1 MIKIFK
7 KLSFDMVR
15 RYRHSPVSQWV
26 ILALDVMLFVFSF
39 VVAEAFLY
47 FNNAVYDIGWNS
59 EMVKF
64 ICALVLTVFFF
75 FMAGTHKG
83 IIRHTGMSDIWRV
96 LVATIGPGLVYFF
109 INLGNNQTSP
119 HVIPSAILLSYR
131 EASMLYLL
139 LAVLM
144 IAMRLM
150 LQRVY
155 NEYFRRRRPV
165 QNVIIYGAGAAGIIA
180 YNALHQDQ
188 TREYHVVAYID
199 DDSAKIN
206 QTLNGVPVMRV
217 RDVLQKKFI
226 ERHDVSQLII
236 AIPSI
241 RILHK
246 QAITNR
252 ALDLGLTVKATPH
265 VSLWLNGSF
274 TSNQIEDIKIED
286 LLERESIKLDN
297 VNIVREVVDKTVLVT
312 GAAGSIGS
320 EICRQLMRYHPKL
333 VVMLD
338 QAESPMYDLQFELR
352 NTYKDRLDKMAF
364 VIANVKDRARM
375 EEVFELYHPDLVYHA
390 AAYKH
395 VPFME
400 ENPYEAVYVNVFG
413 TRNLADLAIRH
424 GVQKFVMISTDK
436 AVNPTN
442 VMGATKRMAEIYIQS
457 RSTEKTH
464 FVTTRFGNV
473 LGSNGS
479 VIPLFKKQL
488 ADGGPLTVTHK
499 DIIRYFMTIPEA
511 CNLVLEAGAMGDG
524 GDIFVFDMGKP
535 VKIYDLARRMIQ
547 LSGRHGIEIKEIGLR
562 PGEKLYEEL
571 LATKENTIPTYHPK
585 IMHAQV
591 RKYPLDEVDRE
602 YDQLWEVL
610 ETMDDM
616 KIVGKMKHIVP
627 EFRSN
632 NSIYCQLDTPV
643 STPPHST
650 VADCKSGDCMLV
662 DDGCELELGHS

>member
-1 MIKIFK
+1 MENPFRRLTFNLVK
-7 KLSFDMVR
+7 K
-15 RYRHSPVSQWV
+15 YRHSTVSQWV
-26 ILALDVMLFVFSF
+26 IFVFDVLLF
-39 VVAEAFLY
+39 LVAF
-47 FNNAVYDIGWNS
+47 AVTVIFHYVSDRGDDIT
-59 EMVKF
+59 VR
-64 ICALVLTVFFF
+64 ALVIKFVLAFIVTLLAFFLT
-75 FMAGTHKG
+75 GTYRG
-83 IIRHTGMSDIWRV
+83 IIRHAGMSDIWKV
-96 LVATIGPGLVYFF
+96 LVANVGAAACYVVVNLV
-109 INLGNNQTSP
+109 NNQFNP
-119 HVIPSAILLSYR
+119 QVVPPLWLLAYR
-131 EASMLYLL
+131 EIFMAYSI

-144 IAMRLM
+144 ILLRLL
-150 LQRVY
+150 LQRIY
-155 NEYFRRRRPV
+155 NEYFRRRRPSE
-165 QNVIIYGAGAAGIIA
+165 NVVIYGAGAAGIIA
-180 YNALHQDQ
+180 YNALHQDV
-188 TREYHVVAYID
+188 RVDYHVVAFID
-199 DDSAKIN
+199 DDMSKVN
-206 QTLNGVPVMRV
+206 QELNGVPVMRV
-217 RDVLQKKFI
+217 RNVLIPKFV
-226 ERHDVSQLII
+226 EKNKVTQLII
-236 AIPSI
+236 AIPTI

-252 ALDLGLTVKATPH
+252 ALDLGLKVKATPQ

-274 TSNQIEDIKIED
+274 NANQIEDIKIED

-297 VNIVREVVDKTVLVT
+297 VNIVREVVDKVVLVT

-320 EICRQLMRYHPKL
+320 EICRQLMRYQPKK

-352 NTYKDRLDKMAF
+352 NTYHDQLERMAF

-375 EEVFELYHPDLVYHA
+375 EEVFEEYHPQLVYHA

-400 ENPYEAVYVNVFG
+400 ENPYEAVYINVFG
-413 TRNLADLAIRH
+413 TRNLADLAIKY

-457 RSTEKTH
+457 RSTDQTH

-488 ADGGPLTVTHK
+488 AAGGPLTVTHK

-511 CNLVLEAGAMGDG
+511 CNLVLEAGAMGEG

-535 VKIYDLARRMIQ
+535 VKIYDMARKMIQ
-547 LSGRHGIEIKEIGLR
+547 LSGRHNIEIKEIGLR

-591 RKYPLDEVDRE
+591 RRYELDEVNRE
-602 YDQLWEVL
+602 YNELWEVL

-616 KIVGKMKHIVP
+616 RIVAKMKHIVP
-627 EFRSN
+627 EFLSN
-632 NSIYCQLDTPV
+632 NSVYCQLDPQK
-643 STPPHST
+643 
-650 VADCKSGDCMLV
+650 A
-662 DDGCELELGHS
+662 